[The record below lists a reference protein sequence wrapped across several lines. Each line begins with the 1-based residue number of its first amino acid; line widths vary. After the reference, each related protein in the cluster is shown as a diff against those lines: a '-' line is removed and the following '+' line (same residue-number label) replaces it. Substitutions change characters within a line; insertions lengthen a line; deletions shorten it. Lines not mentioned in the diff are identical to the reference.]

1 VCVRGAC
8 VCDTVCACVGEL
20 TARKKSIEV
29 SRGLFDCLI
38 VVCLLVLSVHP
49 KTIVCERG
57 PG

>member
-1 VCVRGAC
+1 